1 MTTTTQTLLDTL
13 ATYPATEDA
22 ASKTLPP
29 AAYTDPG
36 LYELEVETIF
46 KHEWLLIGRANDIP
60 EPGDWFTFQ
69 VIDDPLL
76 VVRGADHEIRAFS
89 NVCRHRYMPVAQGT
103 RGNDRRFVCPY
114 HHWTYATDGKL
125 IAAPLMEGSLAFD
138 KSKCALPMYR
148 LEIWQG
154 FIFVNLDDNAAPL
167 TPQLFEADKML
178 AHYSNSELV
187 TGFSYDTVW
196 EGNWKLATENGM
208 EFYHHMGLHAATLE
222 EALPAKGASVDPA
235 PASGRFAHTRCPF
248 SSKSSYKDGE
258 MARALP
264 EDHQFTELEINTAYA
279 IGLFPNISLA
289 MTADSNNWLSF
300 IPLGP
305 ERTRVVGGYIVRPGY
320 DSTNPEAAQ
329 RRNQLLYDVNEED
342 AQATWRLQKVLRS
355 TRARPGPLNVRE
367 GTCAQFY
374 KYLGRTL
381 APRPAADANAAS
393 PGVEA
398 NESQ

>member
-1 MTTTTQTLLDTL
+1 MTKTTEYILDQL
-13 ATYPATEDA
+13 ASYPATDDA
-22 ASKTLPP
+22 ACTTLPP
-29 AAYTDPG
+29 QAYTDPG

-46 KHEWLLIGRANDIP
+46 KHEWLLIGRSNDIP
-60 EPGDWFTFQ
+60 EPGDWLTFQ
-69 VIDDPLL
+69 IIDDPLL
-76 VVRGADHEIRAFS
+76 IVRGTDGVIRAFS
-89 NVCRHRYMPVAQGT
+89 NVCRHRYMPVALAE
-103 RGNDRRFVCPY
+103 RGNNQRFVCSY

-125 IAAPLMEGSLAFD
+125 VAAPLMEGSLSFD
-138 KSKCALPMYR
+138 KSACGLPEYR
-148 LEIWQG
+148 LELWQG
-154 FIFVNLDDNAAPL
+154 FIFVNLDENASPL
-167 TPQLFEADKML
+167 TPELHEADAML
-178 AHYSNSELV
+178 AHYSNPDLV
-187 TGFSYDTVW
+187 TGMSYDTVW

-235 PASGRFAHTRCPF
+235 PASGRFTHTRCPF
-248 SSKSSYKDGE
+248 SSKSSFTDGE
-258 MARALP
+258 LARFLP
-264 EDHQFTELEINTAYA
+264 EGHQFTDLEANTAYA

-320 DSTNPEAAQ
+320 DAAEPEAAEQ
-329 RRNQLLYDVNEED
+329 RNKLLYEVNEKD
-342 AQATWRLQKVLRS
+342 AQATWRLQRVLRS

-381 APRPAADANAAS
+381 APDRVAAVTD
-393 PGVEA
+393 
-398 NESQ
+398 